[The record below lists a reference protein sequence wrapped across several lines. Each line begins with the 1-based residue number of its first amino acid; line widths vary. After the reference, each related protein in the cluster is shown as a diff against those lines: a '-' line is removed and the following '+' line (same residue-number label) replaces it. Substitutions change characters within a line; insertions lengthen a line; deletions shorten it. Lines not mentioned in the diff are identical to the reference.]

1 MNAKTNITPSQPS
14 TETLLD
20 VAIIGSGFSGL
31 GMGVALKKAG
41 FDNFTIFEKAAS
53 AGGTWRDN
61 TYPGCACDVPSALY
75 SFSFAPNSEWSRSF
89 AAQPEINDYLKE
101 VAEEHKLEAHFAFGH
116 ELSAANYDADQQ
128 CWTVTF
134 SNGNTIKSRVLI
146 SAIGAL
152 HIPNMPDFEGLDSFK
167 GETFH
172 SARWNHNYDLTG
184 KRVAVIGT
192 GASAIQ
198 FVPAITQQV
207 KALTLFQRSPA
218 WVLPKPDRAIG
229 DQEKS
234 LYRRIPGLMT
244 ARRAAT
250 YGQLESRAVAFN
262 YATSLLKLVE
272 RQACNYI
279 ERTIDDPVKARALIP
294 DYSMG
299 CKRILMSNDYY
310 QSLNREHVK
319 IENAGIQRIDGNTII
334 DGNGKPHEVDAII
347 LGTGFKTLDA
357 ITEVDIR
364 NEHGASLA
372 EAWRDGAESH
382 LGCMISGFPN
392 FFMLLGPNTGLGHNS
407 QVYMIESQVR
417 YVSDALKKI
426 RDKDIGSVAVKPA
439 VQQKYVQRIQSRLKH
454 TVWSSG
460 CKSWYLDEAGN
471 NWTLWPGFTFV
482 YRYLT
487 RQFDLREHE
496 CTAKRQPTTQVVY
509 RNGEK
514 VDAPAAKASSKP
526 KQAEEAIS
534 DVQDAASLAV
544 N

>member
-1 MNAKTNITPSQPS
+1 MNAKTTIDYTTTSPA
-14 TETLLD
+14 TLLD

-41 FDNFTIFEKAAS
+41 IDNFTIFEKADS

-75 SFSFAPNSEWSRSF
+75 SYSFSPNSEWSRSF
-89 AAQPEINDYLKE
+89 AEQAEINGYLGE
-101 VAEEHKLEAHFAFGH
+101 VANDHRLEPHFAFGH
-116 ELSAANYDADQQ
+116 ELKTAHYNAEQQ
-128 CWTVTF
+128 CWAIQF
-134 SNGNTIKSRVLI
+134 ANGNRVHSRILI

-152 HIPNMPDFEGLDSFK
+152 HIPNMPNFDGLDSFT
-167 GETFH
+167 GTTFH
-172 SARWNHNYDLTG
+172 SARWNHDYDLTG

-207 KALTLFQRSPA
+207 KGLTLFQRSPA
-218 WVLPKPDRAIG
+218 WVLPKPDRGIG
-229 DQEKS
+229 KREKA
-234 LYRRIPGLMT
+234 LYRRIPALMA

-250 YGQLESRAVAFN
+250 YGQLETRAIAFN
-262 YATSLLKLVE
+262 YATGLLKLVE

-279 ERTIDDPVKARALIP
+279 DRTIDDPVKARALIP

-310 QSLNREHVK
+310 QSLNRDHVT
-319 IENAGIQRIDGNTII
+319 IENSGVQRIEGNTII
-334 DGNGKPHEVDAII
+334 DGNGKRHEVDAII

-364 NEHGASLA
+364 NEQGLSLEDAWKGGAQ
-372 EAWRDGAESH
+372 SH
-382 LGCMISGFPN
+382 LGCMISGFAN

-417 YVSDALKKI
+417 YVSDALKKM
-426 RDKDIGSVAVKPA
+426 RDRDIGSVSVKPA
-439 VQQKYVQRIQSRLKH
+439 VQQKYVQSIQSRLKH

-487 RQFDLREHE
+487 RRFNLSEHE
-496 CTAKRQPTTQVVY
+496 CIARRQTSLNALNADVA
-509 RNGEK
+509 
-514 VDAPAAKASSKP
+514 APEPQTSTAAKATP
-526 KQAEEAIS
+526 ATN
-534 DVQDAASLAV
+534 DVEDAASLAAG
-544 N
+544 